1 MRAAVK
7 CLILLVAALLALLR
21 WNYNG
26 TLEAESALAHAKLRE
41 DNLAREQERED
52 NRKLTLRAELTTNAN
67 LKLQLELTTLKAR
80 GEECKLQAA
89 AQQQELQVQLEA
101 AREQSRTQHIYAPS
115 TAAASTA
122 AAASA
127 AASTSPLEANLAR
140 SQPAA
145 STAAAASS
153 RVAWVPANSSAAAAH
168 AALESEP
175 LLEVHRHW
183 DWASIAKELLFPFES
198 IDKRMLREGI
208 KSCFDNGT
216 MYPPPLPPPPPP
228 PPPPLN
234 SHAQRAPPLAPT
246 HAPSS
251 ACSGTVSAFKSRRG
265 GSTSPTTG
273 RSSSTGTTRPPA
285 SCRC

>member
-1 MRAAVK
+1 HARTMRAVTG
-7 CLILLVAALLALLR
+7 LILLVAALLALLR

-26 TLEAESALAHAKLRE
+26 TQEAESALAHAKLRD

-89 AQQQELQVQLEA
+89 AQQQELQAQLEA

-115 TAAASTA
+115 TAAAAT
-122 AAASA
+122 A

-216 MYPPPLPPPPPP
+216 MY
-228 PPPPLN
+228 
-234 SHAQRAPPLAPT
+234 
-246 HAPSS
+246 
-251 ACSGTVSAFKSRRG
+251 
-265 GSTSPTTG
+265 
-273 RSSSTGTTRPPA
+273 
-285 SCRC
+285 

>member
-127 AASTSPLEANLAR
+127 AASTAAVSTAATSTSPLEANLAR

-208 KSCFDNGT
+208 KSCFDNAT
-216 MYPPPLPPPPPP
+216 MYCQRIQVSTAAYGLLPTAYR
-228 PPPPLN
+228 L
-234 SHAQRAPPLAPT
+234 L
-246 HAPSS
+246 
-251 ACSGTVSAFKSRRG
+251 
-265 GSTSPTTG
+265 STEYD
-273 RSSSTGTTRPPA
+273 
-285 SCRC
+285 